1 MDRMVTGSTAV
12 LSFVLCAFC
21 LAQEPPQ
28 PPQKEPAANQTP
40 EQLYQQLGSGKPS
53 EVFAAMKAL
62 SDPGTGAV
70 QFLAGKLQEGFSVGS
85 EEETKIA
92 REKAP
97 DLIAL
102 LGNDDFEVR
111 EKATQELIALGKAV
125 VPIVTEVLN
134 SSDPE
139 VATRARTVLDE
150 IGKKNSDATRN
161 TLDLLTVSLLGRLGG
176 PEAVKAMITVVERGD
191 FRIAAPTHQALVCM
205 AGDTLGLTLENI
217 RSDRKKAVDAWNKW
231 LANPPSAP
239 QGEPVKIECGFTV
252 GQKTKVTSTDTGEGF
267 ISMKL
272 DIGQAQGPGMPEF
285 ADGSEMRMTVTS
297 KRVYTETVTALAG
310 DRASLDRDY
319 AEHEEKIEG
328 LPMEMARQPATLT
341 GQKISFDLD
350 ESGSS
355 GRNDRVDEHLEIVLT
370 TGLNR
375 LLAMLPKD
383 GVRPGQPVL
392 LSGIPELLNMA
403 EFVETQGGPGER
415 SADGPVSLILKSVSE
430 DEPGRRIANFL
441 LVANR
446 VAQVKAG
453 TGACM
458 ELDVVSCELKV
469 DLAEKVILSSKASS
483 VAWVHG
489 KSDIAQMGSM
499 EARVMLISEIVQTRE
514 AQ

>member
-176 PEAVKAMITVVERGD
+176 PEAVKASSAAISVSRRRRTRRSSAWPATPSGSLWKTYAPIGRRPSMRGTSGS
-191 FRIAAPTHQALVCM
+191 RIRRLPL
-205 AGDTLGLTLENI
+205 
-217 RSDRKKAVDAWNKW
+217 R
-231 LANPPSAP
+231 ANPSRSSAGSPSA
-239 QGEPVKIECGFTV
+239 
-252 GQKTKVTSTDTGEGF
+252 
-267 ISMKL
+267 
-272 DIGQAQGPGMPEF
+272 
-285 ADGSEMRMTVTS
+285 
-297 KRVYTETVTALAG
+297 
-310 DRASLDRDY
+310 
-319 AEHEEKIEG
+319 
-328 LPMEMARQPATLT
+328 
-341 GQKISFDLD
+341 
-350 ESGSS
+350 
-355 GRNDRVDEHLEIVLT
+355 
-370 TGLNR
+370 
-375 LLAMLPKD
+375 
-383 GVRPGQPVL
+383 
-392 LSGIPELLNMA
+392 
-403 EFVETQGGPGER
+403 
-415 SADGPVSLILKSVSE
+415 
-430 DEPGRRIANFL
+430 RR
-441 LVANR
+441 R
-446 VAQVKAG
+446 
-453 TGACM
+453 
-458 ELDVVSCELKV
+458 
-469 DLAEKVILSSKASS
+469 
-483 VAWVHG
+483 
-489 KSDIAQMGSM
+489 
-499 EARVMLISEIVQTRE
+499 R
-514 AQ
+514 

>member
-1 MDRMVTGSTAV
+1 
-12 LSFVLCAFC
+12 
-21 LAQEPPQ
+21 
-28 PPQKEPAANQTP
+28 
-40 EQLYQQLGSGKPS
+40 
-53 EVFAAMKAL
+53 
-62 SDPGTGAV
+62 
-70 QFLAGKLQEGFSVGS
+70 
-85 EEETKIA
+85 
-92 REKAP
+92 
-97 DLIAL
+97 
-102 LGNDDFEVR
+102 
-111 EKATQELIALGKAV
+111 
-125 VPIVTEVLN
+125 
-134 SSDPE
+134 
-139 VATRARTVLDE
+139 
-150 IGKKNSDATRN
+150 
-161 TLDLLTVSLLGRLGG
+161 
-176 PEAVKAMITVVERGD
+176 
-191 FRIAAPTHQALVCM
+191 
-205 AGDTLGLTLENI
+205 
-217 RSDRKKAVDAWNKW
+217 
-231 LANPPSAP
+231 
-239 QGEPVKIECGFTV
+239 
-252 GQKTKVTSTDTGEGF
+252 VTSTDTGEGF